1 MTNNDK
7 IIWVPKKQR
16 QFFYK
21 DIDFNV
27 SNYVLDKDILDIP
40 TKGYLI
46 NKALYIRHIGE
57 TLLVVFILF
66 GIPLLV
72 FCSLYIAILT
82 GGLSGHN
89 QVKNVDNFGIAA
101 VVLAILTWIIFFINI
116 FGIGFFYSSKLIEPI
131 VDYFNKLVKENKL
144 VADLKKYPVV
154 FIMAF
159 YYNNKG
165 QFPIDYPKTYQIY
178 SPVLALIGLGI
189 FFDKLYDYIN
199 KTNN

>member
-1 MTNNDK
+1 MINKDK
-7 IIWVPKKQR
+7 TIWIPKKQR

-21 DIDFNV
+21 DTNFNV
-27 SNYVLDKDILDIP
+27 SNYVLNKDILDIP

-46 NKALYIRHIGE
+46 KKALYIRHIGGI
-57 TLLVVFILF
+57 LLVVFILF

-72 FCSLYIAILT
+72 FFSLYIAILT
-82 GGLSGHN
+82 GSLSGHI
-89 QVKNVDNFGIAA
+89 QVKIVYNFGIVA
-101 VVLAILTWIIFFINI
+101 VILAILAWIICFINI
-116 FGIGFFYSSKLIEPI
+116 FLIGFFYSSKLIKPT

-165 QFPIDYPKTYQIY
+165 QFPIDYPKTYQMY

-199 KTNN
+199 QTNN